1 MSVFIAER
9 LRQFVQKRAKNRCEY
24 CRVSVLNAYFSFH
37 IDHVVSLKHGG
48 LTIVDNLAY
57 ACALCNL
64 NKGSDIATFLGA
76 TQIPTRFFS
85 PRTDVWDDHFESLQT
100 GELIA
105 KTDIGEA
112 TMKILKLNQVDAIIE
127 RQEMI
132 RFGSF

>member
-9 LRQFVQKRAKNRCEY
+9 LRQFVEKRAKNRCEY

-37 IDHVVSLKHGG
+37 IDHIVSLKHGG

-76 TQIPTRFFS
+76 TQVPTRFFN
-85 PRTDVWDDHFESLQT
+85 PRTDVWDDHFETLQT

-112 TMKILKLNQVDAIIE
+112 TIKILKLNQVDAIIE

-132 RFGSF
+132 RFGDF

>member
-37 IDHVVSLKHGG
+37 IDHIVSLKHGG
-48 LTIVDNLAY
+48 LTIVDNLAF

-64 NKGSDIATFLGA
+64 NKGSDVATFLGV
-76 TQIPTRFFS
+76 TQIPTRFFN
-85 PRTDVWDDHFESLQT
+85 PRTDAWDDHFESLQT

-132 RFGSF
+132 RFGNF